1 MSLVHNERMKLL
13 ASAMSNTGVAT
24 IVTAIVAPTA
34 GFFYGSAAPSG
45 GWWPVLALAW
55 FVGGMSLHITAQ
67 LLLGRLE
74 E

>member
-24 IVTAIVAPTA
+24 IVTAIVAPMA
-34 GFFYGSAAPSG
+34 GFLYGSPVPSG
-45 GWWPVLALAW
+45 GWWPLVALAW
-55 FVGGMSLHITAQ
+55 FLGGISLHISAQ